1 MAVDKPVKLRKD
13 GSLLSVDTLSP
24 DICQLLEGTLSY
36 TRVIQLRGKEAAIAK
51 ASQRFDAI
59 ACYRYVSDPKADLPA
74 RMIVP
79 AGFLSLVARTL
90 REHGYRPVLRDLRPH
105 PKPEVFKP
113 DWSRSEGVTWKWMQ
127 REILM
132 KLFSREFGQIK
143 CPPGYGK
150 SFLIYMICKLLPKC
164 RIAIATHSVDVLEQ
178 LHGELSMRLPSVG
191 MVSGRTK
198 RQGTRVTCYSGKSLH
213 HCEKDVDLL
222 LVDEVHEWGTD
233 HYFEKLA
240 LKAFRF
246 ARRWA
251 FSANVGDRSDN
262 ADFELEGVFGPCV
275 AHLTYPDCVANHCVT
290 PIQIHWRNCAM
301 DYDPAAEE
309 TTETAQERAAIWQND
324 YRNSLIAEDARAF
337 PDQQVLISVRT
348 IEHAMFLKKKLPEF
362 SLCYSQDGLNEEGS
376 LDWYREIGCIG
387 DDEPV
392 MTLERRRQLKTA
404 FEHGKLRKV
413 IANTVWKRGVDFRM
427 LQVLIRA
434 DAESSLIS
442 DTQIPGRT
450 SRICD
455 EVGKEVS
462 IVIDY
467 RDQFSPKFR
476 GRAERRQDHY
486 REIGWQQVMPAR
498 RRRRGRDMPEQKR
511 LF

>member
-1 MAVDKPVKLRKD
+1 MAVDKLVKLRKD
-13 GSLLSVDTLSP
+13 GSLVSVDTLSP
-24 DICQLLEGTLSY
+24 DICQLLENTLSY
-36 TRVIQLRGKEAAIAK
+36 TRVIQLRGKAAAM
-51 ASQRFDAI
+51 ARSSQRFEPI
-59 ACYRYVSDPKADLPA
+59 ACYRYVAAPEAALPA
-74 RMIVP
+74 RLIAP
-79 AGFLSLVARTL
+79 SGFLSLIARTL

-105 PKPEVFKP
+105 PKPEVFQP
-113 DWSRSEGVTWKWMQ
+113 DWSRAEGVTWKWMQ
-127 REILM
+127 REILL
-132 KLFSREFGQIK
+132 KLFAREFGQVK
-143 CPPGYGK
+143 CPPGFGK

-178 LHGELSMRLPSVG
+178 LHSELALRLPSVG
-191 MVSGRTK
+191 LVSGRTK
-198 RQGTRVTCYSGKSLH
+198 RQGARVTCYSGKSLH

-262 ADFELEGVFGPCV
+262 ADFELEGVFGPCI

-290 PIQIHWRNCAM
+290 PIAIHWRNCAM
-301 DYDPAAEE
+301 DYDPAADAS
-309 TTETAQERAAIWQND
+309 TETDQERAGIWQND
-324 YRNSLIAEDARAF
+324 YRNNLIAADAQLF
-337 PDQQVLISVRT
+337 QEQQVLISVRT
-348 IEHAMFLKKKLPEF
+348 IEHAMFLKRKLPEF
-362 SLCYSQDGLNEEGS
+362 SLCYSQDGLNEEGA
-376 LDWYREIGCIG
+376 LEWYQQIGCIAEN
-387 DDEPV
+387 EPP
-392 MTLERRRQLKTA
+392 MTLERRRHLKKE
-404 FEHGKLRKV
+404 FEHGRLRKV

-455 EVGKEVS
+455 ETGKETS
-462 IVIDY
+462 IVVDY
-467 RDQFSPKFR
+467 RDQFNPRFR
-476 GRAERRQDHY
+476 SRAERRSGHY
-486 REIGWQQVMPAR
+486 REIGWEQIMPAR
-498 RRRRGRDMPEQKR
+498 RTRRGRTSPEQRR

>member
-1 MAVDKPVKLRKD
+1 M
-13 GSLLSVDTLSP
+13 LSVDTLSP
-24 DICQLLEGTLSY
+24 EICQLLEDTLSY

-51 ASQRFDAI
+51 ASQRFEPI
-59 ACYRYVSDPKADLPA
+59 ACYRYVASPQVGLPA
-74 RMIVP
+74 RMIIP
-79 AGFLSLVARTL
+79 AGFLSKVARAL
-90 REHGYRPVLRDLRPH
+90 RAHGYRPVLRNLRPH
-105 PKPEVFKP
+105 PKPAVFDP
-113 DWSRSEGVTWKWMQ
+113 VWSRAEGVTWKWMQ
-127 REILM
+127 REILS
-132 KLFSREFGQIK
+132 KLFSREFGQVK

-178 LHGELSMRLPSVG
+178 LHSELAMRLPSVG
-191 MVSGRTK
+191 LVSGRTK
-198 RQGTRVTCYSGKSLH
+198 RQGSRATCYSGKSLH

-233 HYFEKLA
+233 HYFEKLS
-240 LKAFRF
+240 LPSFRF

-275 AHLTYPDCVANHCVT
+275 AHLTYPDCEAQHCVT
-290 PIQIHWRNCAM
+290 PIEIHWRNCVM
-301 DYDPAAEE
+301 DYDPAANE
-309 TTETAQERAAIWQND
+309 TSETAQERAAIWQND
-324 YRNSLIAEDARAF
+324 YRNSLIAEDARSF
-337 PDQQVLISVRT
+337 PDHQVLISVRT

-362 SLCYSQDGLNEEGS
+362 TLCYSQDGLNEEGAVE
-376 LDWYREIGCIG
+376 WYREIGCIK
-387 DDEPV
+387 DDEPL
-392 MTLERRRQLKTA
+392 MTLDRRRQLKKA
-404 FEHGKLRKV
+404 FEHGQLRNV

-455 EVGKEVS
+455 ETGKETS

-467 RDQFSPKFR
+467 RDQFNSKYR
-476 GRAERRQDHY
+476 SRAERRHGHY
-486 REIGWQQVMPAR
+486 SEIGWRQVMPAR
-498 RRRRGRDMPEQKR
+498 RRRGRESPEQRR